1 MNKKELIRRAALS
14 MREKNIRKSVSIPKH
29 AFRISDDDGNTRVF
43 HVKQTDKS
51 VLFTADDIEAML
63 DICISVIEDALRAG
77 EDVSIQGFGRF
88 YLKYRKPKIVIN
100 NMDGGKEMWSK
111 GKYVPV
117 FFVGTDL
124 VRCGQMYE
132 QSLEDKKINEPLPIF
147 AEEEDEGEE

>member
-1 MNKKELIRRAALS
+1 MKRKELIRRVALA

-63 DICISVIEDALRAG
+63 DICISVIEDALRSG
-77 EDVSIQGFGRF
+77 EDISIQGFGRL
-88 YLKYRKPKIVIN
+88 YLKYRKPKTVIN
-100 NMDGGKEMWSK
+100 NMDGGKEMRSS
-111 GKYVPV
+111 GKYVPM
-117 FFVGTDL
+117 FSSGTDL
-124 VRCGQMYE
+124 IRCAQMYA

-147 AEEEDEGEE
+147 TDEEDEGEE